1 MARLGCL
8 PRATGG
14 NVLPVF
20 IFLLCKLIEELMLPY
35 STPLFPGSVSELG
48 EGGSKRKSCV
58 RACVCACVRERAS
71 VCARINKMALVFCL
85 DCDRSG

>member
-1 MARLGCL
+1 
-8 PRATGG
+8 
-14 NVLPVF
+14 
-20 IFLLCKLIEELMLPY
+20 MLPY

-58 RACVCACVRERAS
+58 RACVRERAS